1 MGESINITEYLEIFK
16 KRKKVIFVILSIFI
30 LAGGL
35 LQYRHSKSYVPMYS
49 STVSLRINTAKN
61 SQELMKKEEDKSQD
75 SENENDEE
83 SGEDDSKK
91 TAQESQYDK
100 VNSSLQSSTLNQS
113 ISEKYSSLAT
123 SKRAMNELIDKLG
136 LQENASS
143 LASSITVTPQETLK
157 EFIDITVV
165 NKDRELAKKIADTVP
180 TTFNNEMKR
189 VIGLDCVEVLYSA
202 TEPFMMP
209 KAKDNTLRNFIIIGV
224 VLAIF
229 VVLLLECLDN
239 KLVTPDDAEKYW
251 GLPVIGVVPYE
262 RESFKGEKTK
272 KIKKGA

>member
-61 SQELMKKEEDKSQD
+61 SQELMKKEEDKTED

-83 SGEDDSKK
+83 K
-91 TAQESQYDK
+91 ESQYDK
-100 VNSSLQSSTLNQS
+100 VNLSLQSSTLNQS

-123 SKRAMNELIDKLG
+123 SKRAMNELIDTLG
-136 LQENASS
+136 LKYDASS
-143 LASSITVTPQETLK
+143 LASSITVTPQENLI

-165 NKDRELAKKIADTVP
+165 NKDSKLAKKIAETVP
-180 TTFNNEMKR
+180 TVFNNEMKR

-202 TEPFMMP
+202 TEPFMIP

-262 RESFKGEKTK
+262 RESSKGKKTK

>member
-1 MGESINITEYLEIFK
+1 MGESINIMEYLEIFK
-16 KRKKVIFVILSIFI
+16 KRKKIVFGILLIFI
-30 LAGGL
+30 IAGGL
-35 LQYRHSKSYVPMYS
+35 LQYKHSKSYVPMYS

-61 SQELMKKEEDKSQD
+61 SQELMKKEENKTED
-75 SENENDEE
+75 SENDEE

-123 SKRAMNELIDKLG
+123 SKRAMNELIDTLG
-136 LQENASS
+136 LKYDASS
-143 LASSITVTPQETLK
+143 LASSITVTPQANLV

-165 NKDRELAKKIADTVP
+165 NKDRELAKKIADAVP

-202 TEPFMMP
+202 TEPVMVP

-262 RESFKGEKTK
+262 RESSKSK
-272 KIKKGA
+272 KLKEIKKGA

>member
-61 SQELMKKEEDKSQD
+61 SQELMKKEENNEENGEENSQ
-75 SENENDEE
+75 
-83 SGEDDSKK
+83 K
-91 TAQESQYDK
+91 TSQESQYDK

-113 ISEKYSSLAT
+113 IAEKYSSLAT
-123 SKRAMNELIDKLG
+123 SKRAMNELIDTLG
-136 LQENASS
+136 LKYDASS
-143 LASSITVTPQETLK
+143 LASSITVTPQENLI

-165 NKDRELAKKIADTVP
+165 NKDSKLAKKIAETVP
-180 TTFNNEMKR
+180 TVFNNEMKR

-202 TEPFMMP
+202 TEPSMVP
-209 KAKDNTLRNFIIIGV
+209 KEKDNTLRNLIIIGI
-224 VLAIF
+224 VLTIF
-229 VVLLLECLDN
+229 VALLLECLDN
-239 KLVTPDDAEKYW
+239 KLVTPDDAEEYW

-262 RESFKGEKTK
+262 RESSKGKKTK